1 MKTYNIRIALESD
14 IKDARLRNQL
24 GDKYVL
30 DVYNLKNV
38 LSLFSFLNF
47 QLFEFALIIHDVD
60 FTFNKPHLH
69 LVICCDSYVAHSLKE
84 RFFPI
89 GYFEEC
95 RSYDASL
102 LYLLHCG
109 HADKKQYSVSD
120 LYTNID
126 YYARFPFLKGV
137 C

>member
-1 MKTYNIRIALESD
+1 MKCYNIRIALESD
-14 IKDARLRNQL
+14 IKDARLKKLL
-24 GDKYVL
+24 GRKYV
-30 DVYNLKNV
+30 VNVNHLKGTLRS
-38 LSLFSFLNF
+38 LSCRGNC
-47 QLFEFALIIHDVD
+47 FEYALIIHDRD
-60 FTFNKPHLH
+60 GTCNKPHLH
-69 LVICCDSYVAHSLKE
+69 LVVVCDDYARYFLSTRYFL
-84 RFFPI
+84 I

-95 RSYDASL
+95 RSYEASL

-109 HADKKQYSVSD
+109 HADKKQYGVSD